1 MRRFNVAVLL
11 VVVAVGFF
19 SLVRPVSAGEPGKAP
34 ELKRRPS
41 ATPQLPPER
50 NWIPTTV
57 KVNTRMV
64 VLDVVATDKKGRPI
78 TDFKAGDFTLLEDGK
93 QQKISVFQLQQPAAP
108 SNTKAQ
114 PLQLAANVFTNVA
127 QLQPSGPRNVIVLD
141 AWRSAPANQAFARWS
156 IVKFVKQMPVN
167 EPTAIFEFGNQG
179 IRMLQDFTTDR
190 ALLLAAA
197 KNIKTEVSVVQV
209 GTPQWGINGHSYFS
223 SAQYRA
229 NIGAVDERQVL
240 QDFATTLSA
249 YPGRKNLIWISDALM
264 TTSYSDGSLGVSPFL
279 GGSLVLSDFDFT
291 ESQNGAETNKT
302 VQAMVDSQVAVYP
315 IDPRGVAGV
324 PSSFT
329 AESGE
334 SPFSASRG
342 SFGSFGG
349 FGGFGGR
356 RGSNFNALSGD
367 PFNALD
373 AGYQLRGPALFRD
386 GPYLQALYHQ
396 MDDLAARTGGKAYY
410 SRNDVAK
417 AISDGVTDGSTY
429 YVLGYY
435 PENKYWNGAF
445 RRIEVKINRSGITL
459 RHRPGYVALDPE
471 AYTSKPAEM
480 QNTDLRRALNL
491 STPVETMLAI
501 YAQVTPPSSQT
512 QNKVAVQYAINAQG
526 IDFQHGDDGLEH
538 ASIDCVLQAFT
549 EKGEVVSASANTY
562 LASLK
567 PESFKR
573 VSDNG
578 FPCMQKLDLPPGKY
592 LLKLAARDNH
602 TGAIGTVN
610 ARVAVPKLSAKA
622 PDVKP

>member
-19 SLVRPVSAGEPGKAP
+19 SLVRPVSGGEPGKTP

-41 ATPQLPPER
+41 AAPQLPPER

-93 QQKISVFQLQQPAAP
+93 EQKISVVQLQQPTPP
-108 SNTKAQ
+108 SATKAQ
-114 PLQLAANVFTNVA
+114 PPELAANVFTNA
-127 QLQPSGPRNVIVLD
+127 LQLQPSGPRNVIVLD
-141 AWRSAPANQAFARWS
+141 AWRSAPANQAFARS
-156 IVKFVKQMPVN
+156 QIVKFVKRMQVN
-167 EPTAIFEFGNQG
+167 EPTAIFEFGNRG

-197 KNIKTEVSVVQV
+197 KNIKPELSLVQV
-209 GTPQWGINGHSYFS
+209 GTPQWGMSGHSYFS
-223 SAQYRA
+223 AGQYLA
-229 NIGAVDERQVL
+229 NVGAADERQVL
-240 QDFATTLSA
+240 RDFATTLAA

-264 TTSYSDGSLGVSPFL
+264 TTSYPDGSLGMSPFL

-291 ESQNGAETNKT
+291 ERQNGAETKKT
-302 VQAMVDSQVAVYP
+302 AQAMVDSQVAVYP

-329 AESGE
+329 AESCG
-334 SPFSASRG
+334 SPLSAAR
-342 SFGSFGG
+342 G
-349 FGGFGGR
+349 FGAQPGFM
-356 RGSNFNALSGD
+356 GSACGDALGS
-367 PFNALD
+367 
-373 AGYQLRGPALFRD
+373 GYQLRGPALFRD
-386 GPYLQALYHQ
+386 GPYLQALYRQ

-435 PENKYWNGAF
+435 PDNKYWNGDF
-445 RRIEVKINRSGITL
+445 RRIEVKVNRPDVKL
-459 RHRPGYVALDPE
+459 RHRPGYLALDPG
-471 AYTSKPAEM
+471 AYTAKPVAM
-480 QNTDLRRALNL
+480 QNTDLHRALLL
-491 STPVETMLAI
+491 STPVETMLTIHAR
-501 YAQVTPPSSQT
+501 VTPPSSQT
-512 QNKVAVQYAINAQG
+512 QNQVAVQYGINPHG

-578 FPCMQKLDLPPGKY
+578 FPCIQKLDLPPGKY
-592 LLKLAARDNH
+592 LLKLAARDNN

-610 ARVAVPKLSAKA
+610 ARVTVPKLPAKA

>member
-223 SAQYRA
+223 SAQ
-229 NIGAVDERQVL
+229 
-240 QDFATTLSA
+240 
-249 YPGRKNLIWISDALM
+249 
-264 TTSYSDGSLGVSPFL
+264 
-279 GGSLVLSDFDFT
+279 
-291 ESQNGAETNKT
+291 
-302 VQAMVDSQVAVYP
+302 
-315 IDPRGVAGV
+315 
-324 PSSFT
+324 
-329 AESGE
+329 
-334 SPFSASRG
+334 
-342 SFGSFGG
+342 
-349 FGGFGGR
+349 
-356 RGSNFNALSGD
+356 
-367 PFNALD
+367 
-373 AGYQLRGPALFRD
+373 
-386 GPYLQALYHQ
+386 
-396 MDDLAARTGGKAYY
+396 
-410 SRNDVAK
+410 
-417 AISDGVTDGSTY
+417 
-429 YVLGYY
+429 
-435 PENKYWNGAF
+435 
-445 RRIEVKINRSGITL
+445 
-459 RHRPGYVALDPE
+459 
-471 AYTSKPAEM
+471 
-480 QNTDLRRALNL
+480 
-491 STPVETMLAI
+491 
-501 YAQVTPPSSQT
+501 
-512 QNKVAVQYAINAQG
+512 
-526 IDFQHGDDGLEH
+526 
-538 ASIDCVLQAFT
+538 
-549 EKGEVVSASANTY
+549 
-562 LASLK
+562 
-567 PESFKR
+567 
-573 VSDNG
+573 
-578 FPCMQKLDLPPGKY
+578 
-592 LLKLAARDNH
+592 
-602 TGAIGTVN
+602 
-610 ARVAVPKLSAKA
+610 
-622 PDVKP
+622 